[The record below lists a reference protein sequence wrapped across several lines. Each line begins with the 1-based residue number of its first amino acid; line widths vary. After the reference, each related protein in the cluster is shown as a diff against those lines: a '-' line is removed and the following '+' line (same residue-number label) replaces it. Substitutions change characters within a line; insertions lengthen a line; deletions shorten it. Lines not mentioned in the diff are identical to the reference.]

1 MAIPEGG
8 TDAVKNKFENLAY
21 VREVFKAFKDGDDDT
36 LYAMRGLFL
45 LDLQFRS
52 GTRCREFRDGK
63 CMHTHTHTRARTLA
77 RTHAHIYQILQILY
91 LISFQFAQVR
101 QPKRMEKVT
110 SAIVTVVLKDHKIA
124 RGTRQPS
131 TWFATHT
138 GIRVY
143 VKRGS
148 VRVRVRVWY
157 YKMF

>member
-1 MAIPEGG
+1 
-8 TDAVKNKFENLAY
+8 
-21 VREVFKAFKDGDDDT
+21 
-36 LYAMRGLFL
+36 
-45 LDLQFRS
+45 
-52 GTRCREFRDGK
+52 
-63 CMHTHTHTRARTLA
+63 MHTHTRARARTLA

-143 VKRGS
+143 VKKGGQLGLGFGIIKCFKSFLDLVFSSSPTYIIIIYTYIYALSFFSFRKAKWIRLS
-148 VRVRVRVWY
+148 QSPWCDQQIYREW
-157 YKMF
+157 MP